1 MAKIQKNSEKAI
13 EKTPN
18 LFDIP
23 ENILVGDKRVFYP
36 NWNNR
41 PPKAN
46 PIILLDNKRVLTQGN
61 YMAVTSKAGAGK
73 SSICEAIASNV
84 LNPDCDSLGFKVSL
98 SNSRN
103 KCLYIDTERTL
114 QDSWLSWERMMT
126 RAKIY
131 CPDNDS
137 RVIFQN
143 IKSVAVGERLK
154 YTEKILKE
162 NIDIGL
168 VIIDGGGDFVMDINS
183 VQDTIKFSDWINS
196 FNPLI
201 SIVMTL
207 HTNPKDDKPRGHL
220 GSEMCRRAESVM
232 LLKKIEENTRLITT
246 EYEYGKVRNDSDN
259 INVYY
264 QWSDN
269 HTMFVSANYTPPKP
283 IAIEKTVE
291 LKKLAEEMFI
301 GRSQV
306 TYGYMVEF
314 IREKRKVGDE
324 RAKKIIA
331 EMKDKQIKK
340 VETNVWEQCT

>member
-1 MAKIQKNSEKAI
+1 MAKIQKISEKAI
-13 EKTPN
+13 EKITN

-61 YMAVTSKAGAGK
+61 YMLVTSKAGTGK

-98 SNSRN
+98 SNNRN
-103 KCLYIDTERTL
+103 KCLYIDTERTP

-126 RAKIY
+126 RAKIF
-131 CPDNDS
+131 CPDEDN

-143 IKSVAVGERLK
+143 IKSVAFAERLK
-154 YTEKILKE
+154 YTEEILKK
-162 NIDIGL
+162 NTDIGL

-183 VQDTIKFSDWINS
+183 VQETSKFTDWINS

-207 HTNPKDDKPRGHL
+207 HTNPENDKPRGHI
-220 GSEMCRRAESVM
+220 GSEMLRRAECVM
-232 LLKKIEENTRLITT
+232 LLKKIEEDTRLITT
-246 EYEYGKVRNDSDN
+246 DYLFGKVRNDSDK
-259 INVYY
+259 ISFYY
-264 QWSDN
+264 QWSAN
-269 HTMFVSANYTPPKP
+269 NEMFITADYTAPKP
-283 IAIEKTVE
+283 IVIEKTVE
-291 LKKLAEEMFI
+291 LKKLADELFI
-301 GRSQV
+301 GRTQV

-314 IREKRKVGDE
+314 IKEKRKVGDE

-340 VETNVWEQCT
+340 VETNVWVQCT